1 MRASFASDADI
12 DEFVRVLGQFERG
25 EIGADQWRAFRLVRG
40 TYGQRQ
46 AEDAQMLRVKIPQG
60 ILSAAEIEA
69 IADVADRYSRGFAHI
84 TTRQNVQFHF
94 MKLHDIEPAMRRLAE
109 AGLTTREACGNSV
122 RNITCC
128 PYAGVAGD
136 ELFDVTPYSEALT
149 RYLLRHPLSA
159 VLPRKF
165 KIAFEGCPRD
175 HVGSG
180 INDIGF
186 TARLRAGAD
195 EALRRGRHRLRAG
208 APLEV
213 DAVRRGTRAT
223 GDVHT
228 GERGFRI
235 TVAGG
240 TSTLARSGQVLFEFC
255 EAGEILNVA
264 EAILRVFHRLGDYQH
279 RQRNRLK
286 FLVRSLGWEGFQAEF
301 QREFE
306 AVRGS
311 ARLPFEPD
319 EAPEQEPPNWPRP
332 APPDSS
338 AIAAVA
344 SSTVVRGP
352 GVLPRVVP
360 RLTVHSAEFL
370 EWSRTNVRPQ
380 RQAGFCVVTV
390 ATRLGDVSSAQLRLL
405 ALLAD
410 ASGDGTVR
418 LTMEQNAVMRWVRKD
433 EMPGLFARLAAAD
446 LARAGAGTPS
456 DVVSCPGAE
465 SCRLAV
471 TQSRGLGR
479 LLADA
484 LIERRDITDA
494 MPALDIKISGCPN
507 GCGQHHIA
515 GIGFQ
520 GSLRKIGGRPAPH
533 YFVMIGGG
541 TSEGITTFGRVA
553 AVIPA
558 RRGLDAVER
567 LAGLYSDQKEAGETP
582 EAFFRRIDLGIAKAS
597 LSPLEGLTP
606 ETATETDFVDLGD
619 DGAFAPEVM
628 DGECS
633 A

>member
-1 MRASFASDADI
+1 MRASFATDADI
-12 DEFVRVLGQFERG
+12 DEFVHVLGQFERG

-60 ILSAAEIEA
+60 ILTAAGIEA

-94 MKLHDIEPAMRRLAE
+94 MKLHEIELAMRRLAE

-149 RYLLRHPLSA
+149 RYLLRHPLSS

-175 HVGSG
+175 HVGTG

-186 TARLRAGAD
+186 AARLRAGAN
-195 EALRRGRHRLRAG
+195 EALR
-208 APLEV
+208 
-213 DAVRRGTRAT
+213 
-223 GDVHT
+223 
-228 GERGFRI
+228 RGFRI

-301 QREFE
+301 QREFD

-311 ARLPFEPD
+311 ARLPFDPEN
-319 EAPEQEPPNWPRP
+319 APEQEPPNWPRP
-332 APPDSS
+332 APPDSA

-344 SSTVVRGP
+344 NSTVVRGP
-352 GVLPRVVP
+352 GVLPRVAP
-360 RLTVHSAEFL
+360 RLTVHSSEFI

-380 RQAGFCVVTV
+380 RQADFCVVTV
-390 ATRLGDVSSAQLRLL
+390 ATRLGDLSSAQLRLL
-405 ALLAD
+405 ALLAE
-410 ASGDGTVR
+410 ATGDGTVR

-433 EMPGLFARLAAAD
+433 EVPGLFARLAAAD

-456 DVVSCPGAE
+456 DVVTCPGAE

-484 LIERRDITDA
+484 LVERRDITDA

-541 TSEGITTFGRVA
+541 TSEGITTFGRIA

-558 RRGLDAVER
+558 RRGLEAIER
-567 LAGLYSDQKEAGETP
+567 LAGLYSDRKEADETP

-606 ETATETDFVDLGD
+606 DTATETDFIDLGD
-619 DGAFAPEVM
+619 ERAFAPEVM